1 MLQEP
6 MPNQWQ
12 MGHFMDNTD
21 NENKDNNENENVEHN
36 DDNDAGSIGT
46 VNEVEAKLGMMTQRD
61 KDMMDQTGR
70 LMLCHEIAVEL
81 DDDNISI
88 EELPTLSQRANDED
102 SDSEDEEE
110 EDQLNIADK
119 DDLKETQDTNVGEY
133 LSEMRLTEEDSLPQ
147 FTFAEGEE
155 VDSED
160 EEDEQAA
167 RWRKRLMK
175 PAPVSRTSQDPPE
188 RRVSFNESMNE
199 TQTYTPSN
207 W

>member
-1 MLQEP
+1 
-6 MPNQWQ
+6 
-12 MGHFMDNTD
+12 
-21 NENKDNNENENVEHN
+21 
-36 DDNDAGSIGT
+36 
-46 VNEVEAKLGMMTQRD
+46 
-61 KDMMDQTGR
+61 
-70 LMLCHEIAVEL
+70 MLCHEIAVEQ
-81 DDDNISI
+81 DDELVSI
-88 EELPTLSQRANDED
+88 EELPPLSQRTNDED

-110 EDQLNIADK
+110 EDQLNAANK

-147 FTFAEGEE
+147 FTIVEGEE

-175 PAPVSRTSQDPPE
+175 PTPISRTSQDPTE
-188 RRVSFNESMNE
+188 RRVSINETMNE